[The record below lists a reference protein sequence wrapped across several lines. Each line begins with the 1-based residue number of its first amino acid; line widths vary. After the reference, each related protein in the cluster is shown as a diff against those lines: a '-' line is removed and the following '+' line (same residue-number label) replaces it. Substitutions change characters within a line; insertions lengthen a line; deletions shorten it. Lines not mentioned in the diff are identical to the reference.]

1 MEMNQDVSGIVQKAR
16 GALRRLLNLEGMTI
30 EAICRILFVAGL
42 FFVLKAA
49 CLFGAEVCSSSV
61 VMREVSEGVS
71 VGENNRTL
79 GIACGAAQ
87 FIAGAALWRAVCALL
102 LKGLRALKKRLG

>member
-1 MEMNQDVSGIVQKAR
+1 MNQDVSGIVQKAR

-30 EAICRILFVAGL
+30 EAICRALFIAGL

-49 CLFGAEVCSSSV
+49 CLFGTEVCSSSV
-61 VMREVSEGVS
+61 VMREISEGVS
-71 VGENNRTL
+71 VGENNRIL

-87 FIAGAALWRAVCALL
+87 FIAGAAIWRTVCALL

>member
-1 MEMNQDVSGIVQKAR
+1 MNNDKNTEAAAEKTR
-16 GALRRLLNLEGMTI
+16 RALKRLFNLEGMTI
-30 EAICRILFVAGL
+30 ETICRVLFIAGL

-49 CLFGAEVCSSSV
+49 CLFGAQICSSTYI
-61 VMREVSEGVS
+61 MREISEGVS
-71 VGENNRTL
+71 VSENNLPL

-87 FIAGAALWRAVCALL
+87 FIAGAAIWRALCALI

>member
-1 MEMNQDVSGIVQKAR
+1 MNQDVSGIVQKAR

-49 CLFGAEVCSSSV
+49 CLFGTEVCSS
-61 VMREVSEGVS
+61 
-71 VGENNRTL
+71 
-79 GIACGAAQ
+79 
-87 FIAGAALWRAVCALL
+87 
-102 LKGLRALKKRLG
+102 